1 MRPGRWCACRALCS
15 ARHIQPLTWS
25 TLMIRLNARLAY
37 LIPLAASLLACTPSS
52 AASLTSSEAAL
63 MSGASSATSL
73 VAAAP
78 SVGVAGS
85 FAVLAGTAVTCT
97 NGTVTGNVGV
107 SPGTAITQTSCPVTG
122 TINAGNA
129 TAVQAN
135 RDFFIAYDKFRAL
148 ACDRTLTTFD
158 SQTLS
163 PGVYCVDAA
172 ATFTDAVLTLS
183 GPANGLWIFKVGTLG
198 TGALTGTRFS
208 VVTPSGTPPCNNV
221 YWWVAQAATMTDS
234 KFVGTILAGAA
245 ISLTRGTFNG
255 DAFAKAAVTITG
267 TAAVTSCAI
276 GNASPPASCK
286 DRDKCKCEGKGKGKD
301 KKHGRDECDDD
312 DDHDGDNHHR
322 KHEEYRR

>member
-1 MRPGRWCACRALCS
+1 MVP
-15 ARHIQPLTWS
+15 
-25 TLMIRLNARLAY
+25 LNARLTY
-37 LIPLAASLLACTPSS
+37 LIALVASLLASTPSF
-52 AASLTSSEAAL
+52 A
-63 MSGASSATSL
+63 GSL

-78 SVGVAGS
+78 SVGAAGS

-97 NGTVTGNVGV
+97 NGTVSGNVGV

-129 TAVQAN
+129 AAVRAN
-135 RDFFIAYDKFRAL
+135 SDFFIAYDNFKAL

-172 ATFTDAVLTLS
+172 ATFTDAVLTLA
-183 GPANGLWIFKVGTLG
+183 GPANGLWIFKVGTRG

-208 VVTPSGTPPCNNV
+208 VVTPTGTPPCGNV
-221 YWWVAQAATMTDS
+221 YWWVNQAATMTDS

-245 ISLTRGTFNG
+245 ISMTRGTFNG

-267 TAAVTSCAI
+267 TAVTACAI
-276 GNASPPASCK
+276 GSASPPSCK
-286 DRDKCKCEGKGKGKD
+286 DRNK
-301 KKHGRDECDDD
+301 DECRKHARDGCNGDDDDD
-312 DDHDGDNHHR
+312 DDHDGDNHHGKR
-322 KHEEYRR
+322 KEYRR

>member
-183 GPANGLWIFKVGTLG
+183 GPANALWVFKIGTLG
-198 TGALTGTRFS
+198 TGALTATRFS
-208 VVTPSGTPPCNNV
+208 VVTPSGAPPPCNSV
-221 YWWVAQAATMTDS
+221 YWWVNQAATMTDS

-245 ISLTRGTFNG
+245 ISMTRGTFNG

-286 DRDKCKCEGKGKGKD
+286 DRDKCECECEGKGKGKGKD
-301 KKHGRDECDDD
+301 
-312 DDHDGDNHHR
+312 
-322 KHEEYRR
+322 

>member
-1 MRPGRWCACRALCS
+1 
-15 ARHIQPLTWS
+15 
-25 TLMIRLNARLAY
+25 MIRLNARLAY

>member
-1 MRPGRWCACRALCS
+1 MVPR
-15 ARHIQPLTWS
+15 
-25 TLMIRLNARLAY
+25 NARFSL
-37 LIPLAASLLACTPSS
+37 LVPLAASLLACSPSS
-52 AASLTSSEAAL
+52 AASLTSQEDAL
-63 MSGASSATSL
+63 TSSGPKSGGASSA
-73 VAAAP
+73 P
-78 SVGVAGS
+78 SVGAAGN

-97 NGTVTGNVGV
+97 DGTITGNVGV

-129 TAVQAN
+129 AAAQAN
-135 RDFFIAYDKFRAL
+135 SDFFIAYDKFKVL

-183 GPANGLWIFKVGTLG
+183 GPANGLWIFKIGNLG

-208 VVTPSGTPPCNNV
+208 VVTPSGAPPPCNNV
-221 YWWVAQAATMTDS
+221 FWWVAQAATMTDS
-234 KFVGTILAGAA
+234 KFVGSILAGAA
-245 ISLTRGTFNG
+245 ISLTRGTFSG

-267 TAAVTSCAI
+267 TAVTACAI
-276 GNASPPASCK
+276 GNAARVCK
-286 DRDKCKCEGKGKGKD
+286 DRDRDRDRDKDKCKCECKD
-301 KKHGRDECDDD
+301 KEHDDCDDDHDD

-322 KHEEYRR
+322 KHEEHRR

>member
-1 MRPGRWCACRALCS
+1 
-15 ARHIQPLTWS
+15 
-25 TLMIRLNARLAY
+25 MIRLNARLAY

-276 GNASPPASCK
+276 GNASPPTSCK
-286 DRDKCKCEGKGKGKD
+286 DRDKCKCECEGKGKGKD

>member
-1 MRPGRWCACRALCS
+1 MVP
-15 ARHIQPLTWS
+15 P
-25 TLMIRLNARLAY
+25 NARFSL
-37 LIPLAASLLACTPSS
+37 LVPLAASLLACAPSS
-52 AASLTSSEAAL
+52 AASLTSQEDAL
-63 MSGASSATSL
+63 MSGGARTSGVASS
-73 VAAAP
+73 AP
-78 SVGVAGS
+78 SVGAAGN

-97 NGTVTGNVGV
+97 NGTITGNVGV

-129 TAVQAN
+129 AAVQAN
-135 RDFFIAYDKFRAL
+135 SDFFIAYDKFKAL

-172 ATFTDAVLTLS
+172 ATFTDAVLTLA
-183 GPANGLWIFKVGTLG
+183 GPANGLWIFKIGNLG

-208 VVTPSGTPPCNNV
+208 VVTPSGAPPCNNV
-221 YWWVAQAATMTDS
+221 FWWVAQAATMTDS
-234 KFVGTILAGAA
+234 KFVGSILAGAA

-267 TAAVTSCAI
+267 TAVTACAI
-276 GNASPPASCK
+276 GNVAARACRDR
-286 DRDKCKCEGKGKGKD
+286 DRDKDRCKCECKDKD
-301 KKHGRDECDDD
+301 KKHGHDDCDDDDDD

-322 KHEEYRR
+322 KHEEHGR

>member
-1 MRPGRWCACRALCS
+1 MA
-15 ARHIQPLTWS
+15 
-25 TLMIRLNARLAY
+25 LNARLAY
-37 LIPLAASLLACTPSS
+37 LIPLAASLLASAPSS
-52 AASLTSSEAAL
+52 AASL
-63 MSGASSATSL
+63 TSL

-78 SVGVAGS
+78 SVGAAGN

-97 NGTVTGNVGV
+97 NGTITGNVGV

-129 TAVQAN
+129 AAVQAN
-135 RDFFIAYDKFRAL
+135 SDFFIAYDKFKAL

-172 ATFTDAVLTLS
+172 ATFTDAVLTLA
-183 GPANGLWIFKVGTLG
+183 GAPNGLWIFKIGTLG

-208 VVTPSGTPPCNNV
+208 VVTPSGAPPPCNNV
-221 YWWVAQAATMTDS
+221 FWWVAQAATMTDS
-234 KFVGTILAGAA
+234 KFVGSILAGAA
-245 ISLTRGTFNG
+245 ISLTRGTFSG

-267 TAAVTSCAI
+267 TAVTACAI
-276 GNASPPASCK
+276 GNAARACK
-286 DRDKCKCEGKGKGKD
+286 DRDRDRDKDKCNCECKDKD
-301 KKHGRDECDDD
+301 KKHGHDDCDDDDD

>member
-1 MRPGRWCACRALCS
+1 
-15 ARHIQPLTWS
+15 
-25 TLMIRLNARLAY
+25 MIRLNARLAY

-286 DRDKCKCEGKGKGKD
+286 DRDKCKCECEGKGKD

>member
-1 MRPGRWCACRALCS
+1 
-15 ARHIQPLTWS
+15 
-25 TLMIRLNARLAY
+25 MIRLNARLAY

-286 DRDKCKCEGKGKGKD
+286 DRDKCKCECEGKGKGKD

>member
-1 MRPGRWCACRALCS
+1 MVP
-15 ARHIQPLTWS
+15 
-25 TLMIRLNARLAY
+25 LNARLAY
-37 LIPLAASLLACTPSS
+37 LIPLAASLLASAPSS
-52 AASLTSSEAAL
+52 
-63 MSGASSATSL
+63 
-73 VAAAP
+73 AAAP
-78 SVGVAGS
+78 SVGAAGS

-97 NGTVTGNVGV
+97 NGTITGNVGV
-107 SPGTAITQTSCPVTG
+107 SPGTAITQTTCPVTG

-129 TAVQAN
+129 AAVQGN
-135 RDFFIAYDKFRAL
+135 SDFFIAYDTFKAL
-148 ACDRTLTTFD
+148 ACDRVLTTFD

-208 VVTPSGTPPCNNV
+208 VVAPTFTPTCNNV

-245 ISLTRGTFNG
+245 ISMTRGTFNG

-267 TAAVTSCAI
+267 TAVTACAI
-276 GNASPPASCK
+276 GSASPSPSCK
-286 DRDKCKCEGKGKGKD
+286 DRDKDKCKCECKDKD
-301 KKHGRDECDDD
+301 KKHGHDDCDDDDD
-312 DDHDGDNHHR
+312 DDHDGDNHR
-322 KHEEYRR
+322 GKHEEYRR

>member
-1 MRPGRWCACRALCS
+1 
-15 ARHIQPLTWS
+15 
-25 TLMIRLNARLAY
+25 MIRLNARLAY
-37 LIPLAASLLACTPSS
+37 LFPLAAALLACAPSS
-52 AASLTSSEAAL
+52 AASLTSSEEAL

-78 SVGVAGS
+78 SVGAAGS

-97 NGTVTGNVGV
+97 NGTVTG
-107 SPGTAITQTSCPVTG
+107 TA
-122 TINAGNA
+122 A
-129 TAVQAN
+129 AVQAN
-135 RDFFIAYDKFRAL
+135 RDFFIAYDKFKAL

-172 ATFTDAVLTLS
+172 ATFTDAVLTLA

-208 VVTPSGTPPCNNV
+208 VVTPTGTPPCNNV

-245 ISLTRGTFNG
+245 ISMTRGTFNG
-255 DAFAKAAVTITG
+255 DALAKAAVTITG
-267 TAAVTSCAI
+267 TAVTACAI
-276 GNASPPASCK
+276 GSASPPSCK
-286 DRDKCKCEGKGKGKD
+286 DRDKDKCKCECKDKSKD
-301 KKHGRDECDDD
+301 KKHAHDECDDD
-312 DDHDGDNHHR
+312 DDDDNDGDHHHG
-322 KHEEYRR
+322 KHGENRR

>member
-1 MRPGRWCACRALCS
+1 MA
-15 ARHIQPLTWS
+15 
-25 TLMIRLNARLAY
+25 LNARLAY
-37 LIPLAASLLACTPSS
+37 LIPLAASLLASAPSS
-52 AASLTSSEAAL
+52 AASL
-63 MSGASSATSL
+63 TSL

-78 SVGVAGS
+78 SVGAAGN

-97 NGTVTGNVGV
+97 NGTITGNVGV

-129 TAVQAN
+129 AAVQAN
-135 RDFFIAYDKFRAL
+135 SDFFIAYDKFKAL

-172 ATFTDAVLTLS
+172 ATFTDAVLTLA
-183 GPANGLWIFKVGTLG
+183 GPANGLWIFKIGTLG

-208 VVTPSGTPPCNNV
+208 VVTPSGAPPCNNV
-221 YWWVAQAATMTDS
+221 YWWVAEAATMTDS
-234 KFVGTILAGAA
+234 TFVGTILAGAA
-245 ISLTRGTFNG
+245 VSLTRGTFNG

-267 TAAVTSCAI
+267 TAVTACAI
-276 GNASPPASCK
+276 GSASPSPSCK
-286 DRDKCKCEGKGKGKD
+286 DRDKDKCKCECKD
-301 KKHGRDECDDD
+301 KKHDDCDDDD